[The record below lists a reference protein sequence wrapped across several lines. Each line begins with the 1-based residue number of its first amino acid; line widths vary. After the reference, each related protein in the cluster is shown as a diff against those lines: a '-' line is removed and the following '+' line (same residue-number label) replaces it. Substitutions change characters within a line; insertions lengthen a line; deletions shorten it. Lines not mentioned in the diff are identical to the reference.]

1 MVADKVVKR
10 WAFALRR
17 PARKSLGP
25 QVLRM
30 EAWGYPNPFG
40 VHHSG
45 LLLRLSPLLEVWKVQ
60 ATLALLQKEE
70 RAEMSLHVVGRRLC
84 R

>member
-1 MVADKVVKR
+1 
-10 WAFALRR
+10 
-17 PARKSLGP
+17 
-25 QVLRM
+25 M